1 MKSNWLVILT
11 FIYPHEAHMAK
22 VYLESE
28 GIETQIRDELTAQV
42 NNFYST
48 AIGGV
53 KLLVKESD
61 LAIGIELLKK
71 GGYISGPDNHGA
83 KIEIVSVKK
92 GFEKDVCP
100 FCKSGNISIKRVPNI
115 LMVIILFVFMIPFPV
130 FKKSYKCFD
139 CGKEWKYMK
148 LQD

>member
-1 MKSNWLVILT
+1 MEENWLVILT
-11 FIYPHEAHMAK
+11 FTYPHEAHMAK

-42 NNFYST
+42 NNFYSN

-61 LAIGIELLKK
+61 LADGVELLKK
-71 GGYISGPDNHGA
+71 GGFIAESDNRGD
-83 KIEIVSVKK
+83 KIEIVNVRK
-92 GFEKDVCP
+92 GFVKDVCP

-139 CGKEWKYMK
+139 CGKEWKYLK
-148 LQD
+148 VQD

>member
-1 MKSNWLVILT
+1 MEENWLVIQT
-11 FIYPHEAHMAK
+11 FVYPHEAHMAK
-22 VYLESE
+22 TYLESE

-42 NNFYST
+42 NNFYSN

-71 GGYISGPDNHGA
+71 GGYITDPGFPGA
-83 KIEIVSVKK
+83 KIEIVNVKI
-92 GFEKDVCP
+92 GFVKDVCP
-100 FCKSGNISIKRVPNI
+100 FCKSENISIKRVPNI
-115 LMVIILFVFMIPFPV
+115 LVVIILFVFRIPFPI

-139 CGKEWKYMK
+139 CGKEWKYLK
-148 LQD
+148 V

>member
-1 MKSNWLVILT
+1 MEENWLVILT
-11 FIYPHEAHMAK
+11 FVYPHEAHMAK

-42 NNFYST
+42 NNFYSN

-71 GGYISGPDNHGA
+71 GGYITDPGFQEA
-83 KIEIVSVKK
+83 KIEIVSVQK
-92 GFEKDVCP
+92 GFVKDVCP
-100 FCKSGNISIKRVPNI
+100 FCKSENISIKRIPNI
-115 LMVIILFVFMIPFPV
+115 LVVIILFVFRIPFPV

-139 CGKEWKYMK
+139 CGKEWKYLK
-148 LQD
+148 L

>member
-1 MKSNWLVILT
+1 MEENWLVILT
-11 FIYPHEAHMAK
+11 FVYPHEAHMAK

-42 NNFYST
+42 NNFYSN

-71 GGYISGPDNHGA
+71 GGYITDPGFQEA

-92 GFEKDVCP
+92 GFVKDVCP
-100 FCKSGNISIKRVPNI
+100 FCKSENISIKRVPNI
-115 LMVIILFVFMIPFPV
+115 LVVIILFVFRIPFPV

-139 CGKEWKYMK
+139 CGKEWKY
-148 LQD
+148 LTV